1 MKKYYD
7 ILGLPVGA
15 STVEIRKSYRK
26 LAMRY
31 HPDKN
36 PSPQA
41 GIQFIAITNAYE
53 ILMGKKD
60 IPSVNV
66 TNSRQAVK
74 VHVKK
79 QEERLKDAKKRYYE
93 QQLKEKQAEERFFK
107 SLFIG
112 RKWKIIKLNSI
123 VGTILALLVITDFFL
138 PHHYEQD
145 KITHISVNNNFG
157 TKGEFISLVRTQKNN
172 DYWVKDTDG
181 GKYEYYP
188 DIFIEKTWI
197 FHGSSRLIS
206 NQKIKYGFYSLHY
219 TFYSI
224 SVFLIIVFF
233 LPLFTRLYKRPTVTF
248 TVCYYFSLYLSGIL
262 ILLFLISNDRWAHL
276 LTLGFL

>member
-7 ILGLPVGA
+7 ILGLPMGA

-41 GIQFIAITNAYE
+41 AVQFIAITHAYE

-60 IPSVNV
+60 APAAQISNG
-66 TNSRQAVK
+66 RQAVK

-79 QEERLKDAKKRYYE
+79 QEERIKDAKKRYFE
-93 QQLKEKQAEERFFK
+93 QQQKEKEAEERFYK

-112 RKWKIIKLNSI
+112 RKWKFIKLNSI
-123 VGTILALLVITDFFL
+123 LGTILALLIITDFFL
-138 PHHYEQD
+138 PHHFEKD
-145 KITHISVNNNFG
+145 RITHISVNNNFG
-157 TKGEFISLVRTQKNN
+157 SKGEFISLVKTQKNN
-172 DYWVKDTDG
+172 EYWVKDTDG

-188 DIFIEKTWI
+188 EILIEKTWI

-206 NQKIKYGFYSLHY
+206 HQKIKYGYYSLHY

-224 SVFLIIVFF
+224 SYFLIFIFF
-233 LPLFTRLYKRPTVTF
+233 LPLFTRIYKRPTVIF

-262 ILLFLISNDRWAHL
+262 IVLFLISNDRWAHL